1 MVSKKSGRKTF
12 TTAERKALS
21 IRMKAYHAKKK
32 YNKNQAKIKFPDV
45 PEKIEGKVMIDP
57 CANNLCQT
65 PAVDIGKIEE
75 RAYHRGLI
83 TAMEIILREIR

>member
-21 IRMKAYHAKKK
+21 IRMKAWHAKKK

-45 PEKIEGKVMIDP
+45 PKELEQAM
-57 CANNLCQT
+57 CQT
-65 PAVDIGKIEE
+65 LAVDLNLLREMNY
-75 RAYHRGLI
+75 RRGLV
-83 TAMEIILREIR
+83 TAMECILRELR